1 MTDQATGAQPA
12 APIAPDGFLR
22 VDAAMLERDCGVR
35 PTRGEAAMKHVPRP
49 LFKGWREGV
58 QWCQINGTPYVRTD
72 MIEPLSE
79 RVRAARSTAPG
90 MDIEQAMASC
100 RRRELAGEKADRER
114 QRIKQIQTDA
124 DRKPR
129 RRSRTGDVYVPIKDR
144 S

>member
-1 MTDQATGAQPA
+1 MTDRAADAQPA
-12 APIAPDGFLR
+12 APDALEGFRR

-35 PTRGEAAMKHVPRP
+35 PTRGDAAMKHVPRP

-58 QWCQINGTPYVRTD
+58 QWRQINGTPYVRTD
-72 MIEPLSE
+72 MIEPLRE
-79 RVRAARSTAPG
+79 RVRAARSTTPG
-90 MDIEQAMASC
+90 MGIERAMAAC
-100 RRRELAGEKADRER
+100 RRRELADEKADMER
-114 QRIKQIQTDA
+114 QRIRQIQADA